1 MSSEPLQHVTD
12 FVDTVLHWTP
22 DILLADNA
30 YDGDVH
36 ALPHLPQTQSV
47 SEYKSAYKPAVR
59 AEVYTQLS
67 EALQRPDKLV
77 RPIQATQVISF
88 TERHKMELLGSRS
101 ILLEFQFN
109 TSPKLRSKDF
119 VFISP
124 SRTPWEETAVICVP
138 GLVHWE
144 VTPKPLD
151 YEYYEAFI
159 EVSRD
164 FVEHLQSPLK
174 FQRTLNVISLSS
186 IASGYR
192 IVDALCDSGH
202 SELLMDHVLRPGP
215 VSDPS
220 SSQIRSQDAAV
231 VEHLST

>member
-30 YDGDVH
+30 YDSDVH

-47 SEYKSAYKPAVR
+47 SEYKSACKPAVR
-59 AEVYTQLS
+59 AEVFTQLS
-67 EALQRPDKLV
+67 QALQRPDKLV
-77 RPIQATQVISF
+77 RPIQATQAVSF
-88 TERHKMELLGSRS
+88 TPKQKTEPMGSRS

-109 TSPKLRSKDF
+109 TSPELRSKDF

-124 SRTPWEETAVICVP
+124 SRRPWQETAVICVP

-144 VTPKPLD
+144 VSSKPVD
-151 YEYYEAFI
+151 SEYYKAFI

-164 FVEHLQSPLK
+164 SVEDLPDLSDSR
-174 FQRTLNVISLSS
+174 RTLNVIFLSS

-192 IVDALCDSGH
+192 ILDALCDSGH

-215 VSDPS
+215 VSDPF

>member
-119 VFISP
+119 VFIFALAN
-124 SRTPWEETAVICVP
+124 TM
-138 GLVHWE
+138 GG
-144 VTPKPLD
+144 D
-151 YEYYEAFI
+151 G
-159 EVSRD
+159 RD
-164 FVEHLQSPLK
+164 LCARSC
-174 FQRTLNVISLSS
+174 TLGS
-186 IASGYR
+186 
-192 IVDALCDSGH
+192 H
-202 SELLMDHVLRPGP
+202 SEAVGLR
-215 VSDPS
+215 
-220 SSQIRSQDAAV
+220 I
-231 VEHLST
+231 L